1 MLIKGNVLPDE
12 QNKMEISGLGT
23 TKIAVYCKL
32 TKIIL
37 LSVKLYT
44 TKDCCGSLF
53 LCCLVD
59 ASLLFSV

>member
-37 LSVKLYT
+37 LSVKLYKKKT
-44 TKDCCGSLF
+44 ASSLF
-53 LCCLVD
+53 LCWLVD
-59 ASLLFSV
+59 AAEPLF

>member
-12 QNKMEISGLGT
+12 QNKIEISGLVI

-37 LSVKLYT
+37 L
-44 TKDCCGSLF
+44 
-53 LCCLVD
+53 
-59 ASLLFSV
+59 